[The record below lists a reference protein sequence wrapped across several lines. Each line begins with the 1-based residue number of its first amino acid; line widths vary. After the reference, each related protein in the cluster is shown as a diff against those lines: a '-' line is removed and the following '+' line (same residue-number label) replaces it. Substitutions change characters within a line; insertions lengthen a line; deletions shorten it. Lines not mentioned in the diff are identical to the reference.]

1 MKTKISQE
9 LLTKAQP
16 IIHKIAKSRKQK
28 HKFAYFSPEDIS
40 QEIWI
45 LCLDALSRY
54 RPECGEIEHYLN
66 SHVTNRLKNL
76 KRDKY
81 FRPDIN
87 NQPLTQNRINLVNAV
102 SIDNVRVS
110 DKTKFLASSSPEADP
125 FLSLEAED
133 TKELILDNLPPHLV
147 EPFKDLLEGKKIK
160 KSLLQEVRD
169 YALLILKEV
178 I

>member
-1 MKTKISQE
+1 LKQAE
-9 LLTKAQP
+9 P

-28 HKFAYFSPEDIS
+28 HKFAYFDSEDIY
-40 QEIWI
+40 QEIYV

-54 RPECGEIEHYLN
+54 KPENGILEHYLN

-81 FRPDIN
+81 FRVVLDDPS
-87 NQPLTQNRINLVNAV
+87 LTQKRINIVNAV
-102 SIDNVRVS
+102 GIDNVKIS
-110 DKTKFLASSSPEADP
+110 EKTKFLASSSPEADP

-133 TKELILDNLPPHLV
+133 TKELIINNLPPHLV
-147 EPFKDLLEGKKIK
+147 EPFKDLLDGKKIK

-169 YALLILKEV
+169 YISLILKE
-178 I
+178 II